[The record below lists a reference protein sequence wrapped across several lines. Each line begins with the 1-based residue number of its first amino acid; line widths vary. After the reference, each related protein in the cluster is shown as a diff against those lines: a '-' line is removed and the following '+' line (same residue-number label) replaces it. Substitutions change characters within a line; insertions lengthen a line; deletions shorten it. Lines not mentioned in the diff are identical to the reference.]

1 MIFLAVLLL
10 QITHA
15 AQDNSSIVIAVR
27 MLNGVGMTASDA
39 EPDAEPESEPNA
51 ECHAL
56 TELQKK
62 EGLQP
67 KMGQTSLHALW
78 GPVTL

>member
-1 MIFLAVLLL
+1 MKYVKNTLKIM
-10 QITHA
+10 HA
-15 AQDNSSIVIAVR
+15 AQDSSSIVIAAR
-27 MLNGVGMTASDA
+27 ILNGVGMTTS
-39 EPDAEPESEPNA
+39 DAEPESEPNA

>member
-1 MIFLAVLLL
+1 VIFLAVLLL

-56 TELQKK
+56 TELQNDRRRAYSHKWVRLHCTLC
-62 EGLQP
+62 G
-67 KMGQTSLHALW
+67 GQ
-78 GPVTL
+78 

>member
-1 MIFLAVLLL
+1 MENTPEFM
-10 QITHA
+10 HA
-15 AQDNSSIVIAVR
+15 AQDNSSRVIAAR
-27 MLNGVGMTASDA
+27 IWNGVGMTTSSDA